1 MHPVPPGPEVITNAA
16 ACPATTFVITRLKSR
31 YEKGRTSLT
40 DCAALLL
47 LALTMTR
54 HGPTASVSS
63 CIPYHGFEP
72 CPVSPRAWTHS
83 RANSAGLVQKPMWP
97 QASTITHRPTLLSRS
112 QPTSFAVT
120 PTDSPPATSHIPPKK

>member
-47 LALTMTR
+47 LALTMIR

-63 CIPYHGFEP
+63 CITYHGFEP
-72 CPVSPRAWTHS
+72 CPVSPSARTNS
-83 RANSAGLVQKPMWP
+83 RGYSAGLATKQMWP
-97 QASTITHRPTLLSRS
+97 HGSPTK
-112 QPTSFAVT
+112 
-120 PTDSPPATSHIPPKK
+120 SPPHKPDTSASG

>member
-1 MHPVPPGPEVITNAA
+1 MHPVPQGPEVITNAA

-47 LALTMTR
+47 LELTMIR
-54 HGPTASVSS
+54 HGPTAPVSS

-72 CPVSPRAWTHS
+72 CPVRPTAWTNS
-83 RANSAGLVQKPMWP
+83 RANSAGLAKKPLWTP
-97 QASTITHRPTLLSRS
+97 GSSRNSRPRARNSVGQRKRDAD
-112 QPTSFAVT
+112 Q
-120 PTDSPPATSHIPPKK
+120 

>member
-1 MHPVPPGPEVITNAA
+1 MHPVPPGSEVITNAA

-47 LALTMTR
+47 LALTMIR

-72 CPVSPRAWTHS
+72 CPVRPSAWTTS
-83 RANSAGLVQKPMWP
+83 RAN
-97 QASTITHRPTLLSRS
+97 RS
-112 QPTSFAVT
+112 EEHTSELQSLMRISYAVF
-120 PTDSPPATSHIPPKK
+120 